1 MFGVSIA
8 VASILSSMGPV
19 IQETAVS
26 RFAPESTKPAIKMK
40 EQRGAKISEIELVE
54 VQVRA
59 IFRIPFEF
67 LTKSA
72 KSKTTATTWRP

>member
-1 MFGVSIA
+1 
-8 VASILSSMGPV
+8 MGPV
-19 IQETAVS
+19 IQGTAVS
-26 RFAPESTKPAIKMK
+26 RFAPESTKPAIEMK